1 MDALNNYDLEELGK
15 IEHEHEVDTYE
26 SDDAAL
32 NNLDD
37 IELATL
43 LEAEQGNWAEDGV
56 PHSQSVSH
64 TSGSSLGVIIDDIED
79 DFGNNKLND
88 SLEGMMDKNL
98 ELEEA
103 LQLHKYRE
111 LKAARLVVES
121 SAKALLLK
129 PIATKKSTISRVQ
142 QRNHKSKCPGWIDSD
157 IIPKQEKSN
166 IRINTI
172 CHSNPHIMA
181 QPPGGYTGW
190 TNLNYDAQD
199 TSWSNL
205 LLNSQDEHVKKALLK
220 AAMHLK
226 TNEMVDCLSDD
237 AEYGMVLSGLSKVL
251 SRLQGTLQR
260 PPYLKPL
267 TALASTLHLCLLQ
280 HVPVPIWYLLVV
292 WLVLLFNTVTCLDT
306 WLKELVYIHCGDV
319 ANDLKCFFTVP
330 ASIGTQ
336 LLSKFKS
343 SCSDRANEKEI
354 PILMLALVATSVYA
368 TIKEWECGPHIKAN
382 FGSNIFE
389 NTYR

>member
-15 IEHEHEVDTYE
+15 IEHEHEADTYE
-26 SDDAAL
+26 SDDATL

-64 TSGSSLGVIIDDIED
+64 SSGSSLGVIIDNIED
-79 DFGNNKLND
+79 DFGNKLND

-98 ELEEA
+98 ELEEV
-103 LQLHKYRE
+103 LQPHKYRE

-129 PIATKKSTISRVQ
+129 PIATKKSTISR
-142 QRNHKSKCPGWIDSD
+142 CPGWIDSD

-166 IRINTI
+166 IRINTT

-181 QPPGGYTGW
+181 QPSGGYTAW

-226 TNEMVDCLSDD
+226 ANEMVDCLCDD
-237 AEYGMVLSGLSKVL
+237 AEYGMVLSGLLSACISTWHVQLKKNAVL
-251 SRLQGTLQR
+251 AVATNYRISHNNVDH
-260 PPYLKPL
+260 
-267 TALASTLHLCLLQ
+267 TAA
-280 HVPVPIWYLLVV
+280 
-292 WLVLLFNTVTCLDT
+292 

-319 ANDLKCFFTVP
+319 ANDLKCFFTGP

-343 SCSDRANEKEI
+343 SWSDRANEKEI